1 MNMKVQ
7 ISGDEALQKVLCRIN
22 EEIEYYS
29 ERLEDTIN
37 YYIKEGLEIAKDIV
51 EICINEDTK

>member
-1 MNMKVQ
+1 MSMKVQ
-7 ISGDEALQKVLCRIN
+7 ISGNEALQKVLCEIN

-29 ERLEDTIN
+29 ERLEDPTN
-37 YYIKEGLEIAKDIV
+37 YYIKEGLEIARDIV